1 MAEDVVFVSLGI
13 WICFRRHHQTILFG
27 KNLPRKMYHFKRDK
41 RHNIKI
47 VTKFTFL
54 FFSNEETK
62 KKDLENLL
70 QEPTTIH
77 RTMRCHPVMFQNTKM
92 PSIFSCEVYLLP
104 PHNEVIRDQLRP
116 KSSAF
121 IASYIACCFFFFRDS
136 NHVVNFL
143 SNRSR
148 YIQIYIYIL
157 YRYHIFIYHYMNVYI
172 CYLYIYIYSII
183 IQIQ

>member
-1 MAEDVVFVSLGI
+1 MSYLSALEFGSASAVTTKPFSLVRT
-13 WICFRRHHQTILFG
+13 CHEKCTTSNETSATTSKSSRSSHS
-27 KNLPRKMYHFKRDK
+27 
-41 RHNIKI
+41 
-47 VTKFTFL
+47 
-54 FFSNEETK
+54 FFPNEETK
-62 KKDLENLL
+62 KNDLENLL

-136 NHVVNFL
+136 NHVVNLL

-148 YIQIYIYIL
+148 YIQKYIL
-157 YRYHIFIYHYMNVYI
+157 YSYHIYHYMNVHI
-172 CYLYIYIYSII
+172 CYVYI
-183 IQIQ
+183 